1 MKILYFNLNCK
12 FFFLL
17 SYIITNALIIHGQDC
32 ESTIEIKLRN
42 VDGGSFPGQ
51 KVILTSKVD
60 GKIYNKSSDA
70 FGDVR
75 FIIPCKMFFEV
86 TVSNHTG
93 KYEIRSP
100 LAGSILTRTLSY
112 EADMIEK
119 EKAFKMTA
127 VEISKVDLTG
137 SSLQDSIFIEGSNM
151 NAPKNID
158 QFVFLKIA
166 LKSVYGFPLSDETI
180 ILTGVKRQKSVIGI
194 TDKGGNLAVYLL
206 KGDKYSI
213 NFKYNKKFTSYECD
227 YSRGNNKVNLG
238 ISYLGTKEIEKRRE
252 AEAQRI
258 KQEEKRLLA
267 EKEKFANECKKL
279 GITIEEGYRRELR
292 KQMFGTSD
300 TVVFSVLNRNKWKNK
315 LIVCDLTCSMH
326 PYATQLSA
334 WYQLNCKNE
343 ENLQFVFFNEGDKIP
358 DSEKKIGETGGIF
371 YSQSKGLDS
380 LGKMMAQVISV
391 GCSGDCAENDMEAL
405 IKGVKM
411 AKPYKE
417 LIAIV
422 DNRAPVRDLVLL
434 KNFNKPVHII
444 LCGADSDWI
453 LEDYLLIAWKT
464 KGTIHTIEQDINYIA
479 NMSEGQEIKIGNIVY
494 KIMGGE
500 FVRITKI

>member
-1 MKILYFNLNCK
+1 MLYFNRNCK
-12 FFFLL
+12 FLFLIC
-17 SYIITNALIIHGQDC
+17 YIFTKSVIQAQDC
-32 ESTIEIKLRN
+32 ESTVEIKLRN
-42 VDGGSFPGQ
+42 VDGGSFPSQ

-60 GKIYNKSSDA
+60 GKTYEKSSNA
-70 FGDVR
+70 FGDVS
-75 FIIPCKMFFEV
+75 FNIPCKMVFEV
-86 TVSNHTG
+86 SVSNHTD

-100 LAGSILTRTLSY
+100 AAGSILTRTLSY

-158 QFVFLKIA
+158 HFVFLKIA
-166 LKSVYGFPLSDETI
+166 LKSVYGFPLSNETV
-180 ILTGVKRQKSVIGI
+180 ILTGVKRKKSVIGI
-194 TDKGGNLAVYLL
+194 TDKAGNLAVYLL

-213 NFKYNKKFTSYECD
+213 NFKYSKNFTNYECD

-258 KQEEKRLLA
+258 KKEEERILA
-267 EKEKFANECKKL
+267 EKEKFANECKEL

-315 LIVCDLTCSMH
+315 LIVCDLTGSMH
-326 PYATQLSA
+326 PYARQLSA
-334 WYQLNCKNE
+334 WYQLNYKNE
-343 ENLQFVFFNEGDKIP
+343 ENLQFVFFNDGDNIP
-358 DSEKKIGETGGIF
+358 DSEKKIGETGGIY
-371 YSQSKGLDS
+371 YSQNKGLDS
-380 LGKMMAQVISV
+380 LSNMMAQVISA
-391 GCSGDCAENDMEAL
+391 GSGGDCAENNMEAL

-422 DNRAPVRDLVLL
+422 DNKAPVKDILLL
-434 KNFNKPVHII
+434 KNFTKPVHII
-444 LCGADSDWI
+444 LCGADSGWI
-453 LEDYLLIAWKT
+453 LADYLLIAWKT

-479 NMSEGQEIKIGNIVY
+479 NMSEGQEIKVGNIVY